1 MLQTLYQS
9 TIIMATPLILVSL
22 GGLMAYHAG
31 VINVAMEGLI
41 LAGSFCGVVFS
52 YLFSSAWIGIL
63 AAVIV
68 SVMFSLLYSFFVTT
82 LKTNNFAI
90 GFAMNIFISSFT
102 IYLMRIM
109 FIGQNAFNSPDIA
122 AIPNLNIDL
131 HAGVLNALFSNFS
144 IITYLAVVI
153 AFIISYV
160 IYKTPYG
167 LQLRAAGS
175 FPEALKA
182 AGKKV
187 GLIQYTASVIT
198 GALCGLAGA
207 QLSLSNVVMFTR
219 NMSSGRGF
227 ICLAAIL
234 ISKGNPKIVALL
246 SLLFGFFEALSIK
259 MQILNVP
266 SQFLSI
272 LPYIMAITA
281 LVIMSVPK
289 KSKQKYS
296 G

>member
-1 MLQTLYQS
+1 MLRSLYQS
-9 TIIMATPLILVSL
+9 TIVMATPLILVSL
-22 GGLMAYHAG
+22 GGLMGYHAG

-41 LAGSFCGVVFS
+41 LAGAFCGVVFS
-52 YLFSSAWIGIL
+52 YLFSSAWMGIL
-63 AAVIV
+63 AAMFF
-68 SVMFSLLYSFFVTT
+68 SVLLSLLYSFFVTT

-90 GFAMNIFISSFT
+90 GFAMNIFVSSLT
-102 IYLMRIM
+102 IYLTRIM
-109 FIGQNAFNSPDIA
+109 FVGQNAFNSPDIV
-122 AIPNLNIDL
+122 AIPNLSIDF
-131 HAGVLNALFSNFS
+131 HVDILNVLFSNFS
-144 IITYLAVVI
+144 IITYLTVVI
-153 AFIISYV
+153 ALIISYV

-187 GLIQYTASVIT
+187 GLVQYTASILT

-219 NMSSGRGF
+219 DMSSGRGF

-234 ISKGNPKIVALL
+234 ISKGKPRVAVFL
-246 SLLFGFFEALSIK
+246 SILFGLFEALSLK
-259 MQILNVP
+259 LQILKIP

-272 LPYIMAITA
+272 LPYLMAIAA
-281 LVIMSVPK
+281 LVIMNVPRNPK
-289 KSKQKYS
+289 PKLSR
-296 G
+296 